1 LSVAAVMQMSVEWD
15 VTPFGKGDR
24 VLGPHLLR
32 TAVAVRACVR
42 ACVCV
47 CVCVL
52 CVCKH
57 TKHTH
62 VVACTHMLR

>member
-1 LSVAAVMQMSVEWD
+1 MSVAAVMQMSVEWD

-24 VLGPHLLR
+24 VLGPLLLR

-47 CVCVL
+47 CVVCV
-52 CVCKH
+52 
-57 TKHTH
+57 
-62 VVACTHMLR
+62 